1 MTVALARSLVSLVM
15 VVSSVGA
22 LGCRPAPRYSASA
35 GSSAGAVRP
44 ASSPSSL
51 ASAVDAYLEPLVRS
65 RDFAG
70 VVLVARGDRV
80 LFEKGYGMANAE
92 VGAPNTPSTAFRI
105 ASISKTF
112 TAAAIV
118 RLVERGVIRYT
129 DPLSGYLP
137 GYPSGDRITIR
148 QLLLHASGV
157 ANPSYERIA
166 TARISL
172 AELIDQFKDKPLLF
186 EPGSQSRYSNA
197 GYILLAAV
205 VERASGMSY
214 ADFIRTTITEPLG
227 LGATQPDPQERFV
240 SARATGYV
248 PGPPPNELA
257 NVAWYDMSP
266 FIGSGS
272 LLSTARDLHRW
283 ARAVHREELYRRT
296 ALEYPYGWGVRK
308 YFDRDMIEQSGTL
321 DGFTSYLG
329 IYFRDST
336 YIVCLTNIEASL
348 NERCGKDVAAMVF
361 GAPYDR
367 VTPSPPLRANALLT
381 AGDTGVFVAANVGR
395 FRLSVEGGSPY
406 VKWATART
414 EHYAV
419 PIGQDSLFV
428 RADRSVIVVERDAG
442 GRITALGRSWGGPP
456 VRFSRE
462 SGIGNRE

>member
-1 MTVALARSLVSLVM
+1 MVAFRRIVIRPLMLASSLGAM
-15 VVSSVGA
+15 VF
-22 LGCRPAPRYSASA
+22 LPAPRSTA
-35 GSSAGAVRP
+35 GVVSYVDGIQQRNAP
-44 ASSPSSL
+44 PSL
-51 ASAVDAYLEPLVRS
+51 AASIDAYFEPLVRT

-92 VGAPNTPSTAFRI
+92 LGVANTPNTAFRI

-118 RLVERGVIRYT
+118 RLAERGVVRYT
-129 DPLSGYLP
+129 DPLAKYLP
-137 GYPSGDRITIR
+137 GYPNGERITIQ

-166 TARISL
+166 TSRVSL

-227 LGATQPDPQERFV
+227 LAATRPDPQEGFV
-240 SARATGYV
+240 SQRASGYV
-248 PGPPPNELA
+248 PGPPPNGLA

-266 FIGSGS
+266 FVGSGS
-272 LLSTARDLHRW
+272 LLSTVHDLHRW

-336 YIVCLTNIEASL
+336 YVVCLTNVEASL

-361 GAPYDR
+361 GAPYER
-367 VTPSPPLRANALLT
+367 VAPSPSLRADAMPA
-381 AGDTGVFVAANVGR
+381 AGDTGVFVSPTVGT
-395 FRLSVEGGSPY
+395 FRLFMDGGFPF

-414 EHYAV
+414 AHYAV
-419 PIGQDSLFV
+419 PIGRDSLFV
-428 RADRSVIVVERDAG
+428 RADRSVIVLERDAG
-442 GRITALGRSWGGPP
+442 GRIGALARSWGGPS
-456 VRFSRE
+456 VRFGRE
-462 SGIGNRE
+462 PGVGNRE